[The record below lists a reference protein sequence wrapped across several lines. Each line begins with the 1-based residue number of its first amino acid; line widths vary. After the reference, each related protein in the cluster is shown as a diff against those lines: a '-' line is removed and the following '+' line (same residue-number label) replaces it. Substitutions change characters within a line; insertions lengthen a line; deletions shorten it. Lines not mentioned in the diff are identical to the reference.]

1 MVLCVSQVVQELVKE
16 EEDICDWCG
25 ITITEELKDDAFNC
39 VYRHCDKMLCGLKGC
54 SRNVAYFSCCEKC
67 EEQEQACDDSD
78 EDDSDEDDADQ
89 DAGEPSSPPPCGD
102 HRQPFC

>member
-78 EDDSDEDDADQ
+78 EDDSDEEDSDEDDADQ
-89 DAGEPSSPPPCGD
+89 DAGEPSSPPP
-102 HRQPFC
+102 